1 VHFPSGPYPLTV
13 ATCPNCGQDNPPDA
27 RFCNACATPLTAER
41 AGLEE
46 ERKVVTVLFA
56 DLVGFTARAER
67 LDPEDVRA
75 ILRPYFARVRAEIEA
90 CGGTVEKFIG
100 DAVMG
105 VFGAPVAHGD
115 DPERAVRAALA
126 LRDAIEEL
134 NAANAELD
142 LQVRIAVNTG
152 EALVT
157 LGARPSEG
165 EGMVAG
171 DVVNTASRLQT
182 AAPVNGILVGE
193 ETYRA
198 TRSVIH
204 YEAAEAVPA
213 KGKQEPV
220 PVWRAR
226 GAAAPPGERG
236 SKDVPMVGRASELAL
251 LEGIW
256 ARVISEQRPQLVT
269 LFGPAGIGKTRLASE
284 FGATARSGG
293 AQVIRGR
300 SVPYGE
306 VAPYAAFASQMKQVA
321 GIFDTD
327 AAEVAQEK
335 LRRAVAALITEE
347 ADDVA
352 AHVAMLIGVGTEGD
366 VGDRQTLFFSARRVV
381 EALARD
387 RPTVLVF
394 EDIHWAEAGMLDL
407 LEVLASRVRDVPLF
421 LLALARPE
429 LLERRPTWGG
439 GLPGYT
445 AVPLDNLSAAA
456 AQELAAQL
464 LTQRLDGDRD
474 PGEIARAGEG
484 NPLFIEELAATVVEA
499 AASAASG
506 LPNTIR
512 AIVSA
517 RLDGLPPAERA
528 ALLDAAVVGKVF
540 WRGALER
547 MSDGRLPLDELLDS
561 LEGRDLIRRE
571 PVSRLRGDHQF
582 SFKHDLIRDV
592 AYATLPRPQRRKRH
606 AQAAAFLEETT
617 AEVPAAASALAQHWR
632 EAGEDERAVEYLVV
646 AGDQAGRGWAKAEA
660 LACYAQALE
669 LIGDG
674 KPELRREIAKRHTL
688 ARVMALHITDAEL
701 LGRRSGA
708 GNGGS

>member
-1 VHFPSGPYPLTV
+1 VIVCPS
-13 ATCPNCGQDNPPDA
+13 CGQENPPGA
-27 RFCNACATPLTAER
+27 RFCNACAAPLPAER
-41 AGLEE
+41 PGLEE

-75 ILRPYFARVRAEIEA
+75 ILTPYFARVRSEIEA

-105 VFGAPVAHGD
+105 VFGAPIAHGD

-126 LRDAIEEL
+126 LRDAVAEL
-134 NAANAELD
+134 NAADTELD

-171 DVVNTASRLQT
+171 DVVNTAARLQT
-182 AAPVNGILVGE
+182 AAPVNGILVGD

-198 TRSVIH
+198 TRTVIR
-204 YEAAEAVPA
+204 YEPAEPVTA

-220 PVWRAR
+220 RAWRAL
-226 GAAAPPGERG
+226 GSAAPPGERG
-236 SKDVPMVGRASELAL
+236 SRGVPMVGRSSELAQ

-256 ARVISEQRPQLVT
+256 ARVVSEQRPQLVT

-284 FGATARSGG
+284 FGAIARSGG

-306 VAPYAAFASQMKQVA
+306 VTPYAAFVVQIKQVA

-327 AAEVAQEK
+327 EVDVAHEK
-335 LRRAVAALITEE
+335 LRRAVAALIAEE

-352 AHVAMLIGVGTEGD
+352 AHTAMLIGVGKEGA
-366 VGDRQTLFFSARRVV
+366 VGDRQTLFFAARRLV

-387 RPTVLVF
+387 CPTVLVF
-394 EDIHWAEAGMLDL
+394 EDIHWADAGMLDL
-407 LEVLASRVRDVPLF
+407 LEVLASRVHDVPLL
-421 LLALARPE
+421 LLALTRPD

-445 AVPLDNLSAAA
+445 AVPLESLSEDASN
-456 AQELAAQL
+456 ELAAQL
-464 LTQRLDGDRD
+464 LSAGGDGQRD
-474 PGEIARAGEG
+474 PGEIAQAGEG
-484 NPLFIEELAATVVEA
+484 NPLFIEELAAKVTED
-499 AASAASG
+499 SATESE

-517 RLDGLPPAERA
+517 RLDGLPPEERA
-528 ALLDAAVVGKVF
+528 VLLDAAVVGKVF
-540 WRGALER
+540 WRGALDR
-547 MSDGRLPLDELLDS
+547 MDSGRLPLDELLDS

-571 PVSRLRGDHQF
+571 PVSRLRGDRQF

-617 AEVPAAASALAQHWR
+617 SEIQTAASALAQHWR
-632 EAGEDERAVEYLVV
+632 EAGENRNAVHHFVV
-646 AGDQAGRGWAKAEA
+646 AGDLAGRGWAKEEA
-660 LACYAQALE
+660 VAFYQQALD
-669 LIGDG
+669 LLGDEDA
-674 KPELRREIAKRHTL
+674 ELRRDITRRQAV
-688 ARVMALHITDAEL
+688 AAVMVVHVMDADL
-701 LGRRSGA
+701 LRRAGHATEPSG
-708 GNGGS
+708 S